1 MEFEKDRRDYI
12 GDIIDIKN
20 NDDPILEIKRWYQLA
35 KEENV
40 PDPDA
45 MTLSTIS
52 KDGFP
57 ESRVVLLRQI
67 NSDSLIFFT
76 NYNSQKGQEIINNDK
91 IALNF
96 YWKEID
102 RQIRIT
108 GIALKVSDEVSDN
121 YFATRPRASQIGA
134 WASNQSQP
142 LDSYD
147 ELHNKVQQLNN
158 DFDGKD
164 IPRPKHWGGFKV
176 YPRKIEFW
184 QGQPSRLHHRIRFD
198 LTSKQEW
205 IRCLLNP

>member
-67 NSDSLIFFT
+67 NSDSLVFFT

-176 YPRKIEFW
+176 HPRKIEFW

>member
-91 IALNF
+91 TALNF

>member
-67 NSDSLIFFT
+67 NSDSLVFFT
-76 NYNSQKGQEIINNDK
+76 NYNSQKGQDIINNDK

-198 LTSKQEW
+198 ITSKQEW

>member
-67 NSDSLIFFT
+67 NSDSLVFFT
-76 NYNSQKGQEIINNDK
+76 NYNSQKGQDIINNDK